1 MLLALC
7 AASAQQSQRPRASE
21 MRSEGR
27 NLDIWNDSP
36 ERMLERA
43 IAQLE
48 VAKVDPNFYG
58 VVKNDRIE
66 HYTREVE
73 KWRALCQ

>member
-1 MLLALC
+1 
-7 AASAQQSQRPRASE
+7 

-48 VAKVDPNFYG
+48 VAKVDPSFYG
-58 VVKNDRIE
+58 VVKNDRIKFYE
-66 HYTREVE
+66 AEVE
-73 KWRALCQ
+73 KWRSLVRG

>member
-1 MLLALC
+1 
-7 AASAQQSQRPRASE
+7 

-27 NLDIWNDSP
+27 NLDIFDHSP
-36 ERMLERA
+36 QRMLERA

-48 VAKVDPNFYG
+48 VAKVDPSFYG

-73 KWRALCQ
+73 KWRSLINKSPTI

>member
-1 MLLALC
+1 
-7 AASAQQSQRPRASE
+7 

-27 NLDIWNDSP
+27 NLDIWKDSP

-58 VVKNDRIE
+58 AVRNDRIKFYE
-66 HYTREVE
+66 GEVE
-73 KWRALCQ
+73 KWQKMCIAG

>member
-1 MLLALC
+1 MVKLTSTLHD
-7 AASAQQSQRPRASE
+7 

-27 NLDIWNDSP
+27 NLDVFKDCP
-36 ERMLERA
+36 QVMLERA

-58 VVKNDRIE
+58 AVKEERVKYYE
-66 HYTREVE
+66 REVI
-73 KWRALCQ
+73 KWKEICGL

>member
-1 MLLALC
+1 
-7 AASAQQSQRPRASE
+7 

-27 NLDIWNDSP
+27 NLDIWKDNP

-48 VAKVDPNFYG
+48 VAKIDPNFYG
-58 VVKNDRIE
+58 VVKRDRIKYYE
-66 HYTREVE
+66 DEVKRWKAIVE
-73 KWRALCQ
+73 SSRGILSAMKLTS

>member
-1 MLLALC
+1 
-7 AASAQQSQRPRASE
+7 

-58 VVKNDRIE
+58 AVKEERVKYYE
-66 HYTREVE
+66 REVE
-73 KWRALCQ
+73 KWQKMCTAG

>member
-1 MLLALC
+1 
-7 AASAQQSQRPRASE
+7 

-27 NLDIWNDSP
+27 NLDIWHDSP

-58 VVKNDRIE
+58 AVKIDRISFYE
-66 HYTREVE
+66 AEVE
-73 KWRALCQ
+73 KWRSLVKG

>member
-1 MLLALC
+1 MKLTSTLHD
-7 AASAQQSQRPRASE
+7 

-27 NLDIWNDSP
+27 NLDLYDHSP
-36 ERMLERA
+36 QRMLERA

-48 VAKVDPNFYG
+48 VAKVDPSFYG
-58 VVKNDRIE
+58 VVRNDRIE

-73 KWRALCQ
+73 KWRMLCQ

>member
-1 MLLALC
+1 
-7 AASAQQSQRPRASE
+7 

-27 NLDIWNDSP
+27 NLDIWNDST

-48 VAKVDPNFYG
+48 VARIDPNFYG
-58 VVKNDRIE
+58 AVKEERVKYYE
-66 HYTREVE
+66 REVSNWKE
-73 KWRALCQ
+73 ICGL

>member
-1 MLLALC
+1 
-7 AASAQQSQRPRASE
+7 

-48 VAKVDPNFYG
+48 VAKVDPSFYG

>member
-1 MLLALC
+1 
-7 AASAQQSQRPRASE
+7 

-27 NLDIWNDSP
+27 NLDLYDHSP

-48 VAKVDPNFYG
+48 VAKVDPSFYG
-58 VVKNDRIE
+58 VVKNDRIKFYE
-66 HYTREVE
+66 AEVE
-73 KWRALCQ
+73 KWRSLVNR

>member
-1 MLLALC
+1 
-7 AASAQQSQRPRASE
+7 

-36 ERMLERA
+36 DRMLERA

-58 VVKNDRIE
+58 VVRSDRIKFYE
-66 HYTREVE
+66 GEVE
-73 KWRALCQ
+73 KWQKMCIAG